1 MSVLS
6 NGLSAQQGVGVVV
19 VLWDLAA
26 LRVPWTMMMMRGG
39 ARPESERASEHNCG
53 VRAWPATRPR
63 HRRVAFEKPPSGSLA
78 KIWGAQAHASPGLSQ
93 APNWFAGLDTQG
105 HTGWPAAGK
114 PDSTTASVR
123 PGAAEV
129 SHLVLEEPRA
139 RPLAR
144 RPAPRPHAGR

>member
-26 LRVPWTMMMMRGG
+26 LRVPWTMMMMRG

-53 VRAWPATRPR
+53 IRAWPATRPR

-93 APNWFAGLDTQG
+93 APNWFAELDTQG
-105 HTGWPAAGK
+105 TPAGQ
-114 PDSTTASVR
+114 
-123 PGAAEV
+123 
-129 SHLVLEEPRA
+129 PRESPIPR
-139 RPLAR
+139 RPL
-144 RPAPRPHAGR
+144 